1 VSIARVAALTYYPV
15 KGLAGVSVDRSQV
28 TGIGL
33 RHDRTFMLVEPDGR
47 FLSQRTVP
55 AMAPLRA
62 VVLGD
67 GERLL
72 LSAEGADD
80 LEVEVTYDGKRRDVN
95 LFGKW
100 FGAGVVQDPAADR
113 WFSERLD
120 RPAALVRITPE
131 HERPGWGLNPGQT
144 GFADA
149 HALLLTSLS
158 SLDGLNE
165 RIVETGA
172 EPIPMNR
179 FRPNIVVSGWPVP
192 HTEDRVQRAS
202 IGSIEVGYAARAIRC
217 AVPTVDQATGAKS
230 GPEPTRTLASY
241 RRQRDYGG
249 GVSFGMKAAVLTPGT
264 VSVGDEVLVH
274 EWLPEGRDPA
284 PRR

>member
-1 VSIARVAALTYYPV
+1 MSVARVAALTHYPV

-28 TGIGL
+28 SIIGL
-33 RHDRTFMLVEPDGR
+33 RHDRTFMLVEPDGS

-62 VVLGD
+62 AVLGD

-80 LEVEVTYDGKRRDVN
+80 LEVEVTYDGKRRDVS

-131 HERPGWGLNPGQT
+131 HERVGWGVNPGRA

-149 HALLLTSLS
+149 HALLVASLS

-172 EPIPMNR
+172 EPVPMNR
-179 FRPNIVVSGWPVP
+179 FRPNIVVSGWPQP
-192 HTEDRVQRAS
+192 HTEDRVLRAS
-202 IGSIEVGYAARAIRC
+202 IGVVEIGYSARAIRC
-217 AVPTVDQATGAKS
+217 AVPMVDQATGAKS

-241 RRQRDYGG
+241 RRQPDYGG

-264 VSVGDEVLVH
+264 ISVGDEVLVH
-274 EWLPEGRDPA
+274 EWLPEGPDPA